1 MTPGNILH
9 RQAFDHSFQANIIS
23 TVSSGKIISANKA
36 ACKLLG
42 YSKKELLTKTRENIF
57 DINESSFKKML
68 KQRTAEGHSIAKVQV
83 IKKSGKHIPCE
94 ITSALF
100 TDKAGIEKS
109 ITTITDLSKSIRQ
122 QMHLDT
128 RKDKITADNIVHAKS
143 KQKNI
148 DTKKA
153 QRVAGDIVLA
163 KSKQKN
169 LDTKKAK
176 IVADNIVIAK
186 SKQKT
191 IDTKK
196 DKIVADNIVIAKS
209 KQKSIDTKKDKRV
222 SADIALAK
230 SKQKSIDTKK
240 DKIVAGN
247 IAEVHARSNE
257 WKKHA
262 GKISY
267 DVMWEWDVKT
277 GKMYIG
283 DSIEEV
289 FGYVLK
295 NNEISY
301 SDFTR
306 WLLPQE
312 KMAVEKRISKVLD
325 SRKNTWKDAFL
336 LKRSD
341 GSIAATTSRASIVR
355 NEKGKAIRMIGTIQ
369 DISRIQELE
378 ILLSEQTAL
387 REEQSE
393 KFLTA
398 SRLSFDVI
406 WDWNLVTNEVF
417 RGEGYEELFG
427 YSMILNKG
435 NIADWGNY
443 IHPDDRVGVEKR
455 LTKAISSST
464 AYWEDDYRFIRA
476 DGSIAKI
483 FDRASIFRDTSGKA
497 YRMIGSMH
505 DISKQKVLEER
516 LEWEI
521 KLKEKQIAE
530 ATEDAKDTER
540 SDIGKELHDN
550 INQ

>member
-1 MTPGNILH
+1 
-9 RQAFDHSFQANIIS
+9 
-23 TVSSGKIISANKA
+23 
-36 ACKLLG
+36 
-42 YSKKELLTKTRENIF
+42 
-57 DINESSFKKML
+57 
-68 KQRTAEGHSIAKVQV
+68 
-83 IKKSGKHIPCE
+83 
-94 ITSALF
+94 
-100 TDKAGIEKS
+100 
-109 ITTITDLSKSIRQ
+109 
-122 QMHLDT
+122 
-128 RKDKITADNIVHAKS
+128 
-143 KQKNI
+143 
-148 DTKKA
+148 
-153 QRVAGDIVLA
+153 
-163 KSKQKN
+163 
-169 LDTKKAK
+169 
-176 IVADNIVIAK
+176 
-186 SKQKT
+186 
-191 IDTKK
+191 
-196 DKIVADNIVIAKS
+196 
-209 KQKSIDTKKDKRV
+209 
-222 SADIALAK
+222 
-230 SKQKSIDTKK
+230 
-240 DKIVAGN
+240 
-247 IAEVHARSNE
+247 
-257 WKKHA
+257 
-262 GKISY
+262 
-267 DVMWEWDVKT
+267 MWEWDVKT

-516 LEWEI
+516 LEQEI

-530 ATEDAKDTER
+530 ATQEEKESAR

-550 INQ
+550 VNQLLGASNMYLEMAKRGGSDTELYLSRSSEYTHNAIAEIRKLTRGLTTDFIRNLGLRESIQNLVEDIMEINPVKISCSMKSFIEPDVTDKFKLNVFRIVQEQLNNILKHAKATKAGVTLSQNKKFIILSISDNGVGFDTGKKQTGIGIANIKNRAEAYNGKADFNSQPGKGCILTVTFAMTRILLK